1 MSTCSRRE
9 YSCRAYSRRE
19 YAGRDI
25 AVTAITGDADDGRVL
40 EFAAQL
46 QRRPQGAP
54 RRRAAKQA
62 FLAAGQPHRVF
73 GVLCRGLDHA
83 LDARRIIDARQ
94 ISLRTFSYRSD
105 ERRVGNARTRPGRSR
120 WWYEY

>member
-1 MSTCSRRE
+1 MSNTSTGSRKLMSTCSRRE

-62 FLAAGQPHRVF
+62 FLAAGQPHRRSEEHTSELQSLMRISYAVF
-73 GVLCRGLDHA
+73 CLKK
-83 LDARRIIDARQ
+83 
-94 ISLRTFSYRSD
+94 
-105 ERRVGNARTRPGRSR
+105 
-120 WWYEY
+120 

>member
-1 MSTCSRRE
+1 MSTCARRE

-19 YAGRDI
+19 YAGGDI

-46 QRRPQGAP
+46 HRRPQGAP

-73 GVLCRGLDHA
+73 GVLCRGLEHA
-83 LDARRIIDARQ
+83 IDARA
-94 ISLRTFSYRSD
+94 IIEARPLRLRPFSVS
-105 ERRVGNARTRPGRSR
+105 VH
-120 WWYEY
+120 